1 MTLPVWPAEPELD
14 DAPPAPPFLVEV
26 EFKGN
31 RRAFFRCDFESMPL
45 MGAAVIVDVDRGED
59 LGRINATGELAF
71 KRSAGLPHGVGTTI
85 PQQRILRLATPAE
98 IARERALRAEDE
110 TARRAAAEKV
120 RAANLDL
127 KLSDAE
133 WQFDRKKLTF
143 YFTAEKRID
152 FRALVRD
159 LASQFRARIEL
170 KQYGVRDE
178 ARRLSGIGRCGREYC
193 SSAFLTELRP
203 VNLGVAK
210 EQKLSLNPS
219 QISGA
224 CGRLMC
230 CLRYE
235 HDFYAAARKRFPKE
249 GKILVTERGE
259 EKVVSVDIFRDRV
272 TLRSV
277 EGEVRIAELAE
288 LTGAAPAPV
297 EPVPSSN
304 QTNDDESG
312 DAERDANTDEPRT
325 EPRTEP
331 RAEPRAEKREKREE
345 RPAQHLPPQA
355 SDAPAE
361 APPAAPAAPALDA
374 ISTDPDDEG
383 DDLDDPDDATG
394 AADATATDGT
404 SAAPRRR
411 RRGRRGGRRG
421 RGPGGAGDAG
431 SSSSNGPTS
440 S

>member
-1 MTLPVWPAEPELD
+1 MSLPVWPAEPELD
-14 DAPPAPPFLVEV
+14 DAPLVPPFLVEV
-26 EFKGN
+26 AFKGS
-31 RRAFFRCDFESMPL
+31 RRSFFRCDLAALPP
-45 MGAAVIVDVDRGED
+45 MGAAVIVEVDRGED
-59 LGRINATGELAF
+59 LARVHATGSRAAQ
-71 KRSAGLPHGVGTTI
+71 RSAGVPHGVGTTL
-85 PQQRILRLATPAE
+85 PQQRILRMATPAE
-98 IARERALRAEDE
+98 VTRERALRSEDE
-110 TARRAAAEKV
+110 HARRAAAEKV

-178 ARRLSGIGRCGREYC
+178 AKRLSGIGRCGREYC
-193 SSAFLTELRP
+193 SSAWLPELRP

-288 LTGAAPAPV
+288 VTGASLAVIERQPAQDHQEGETSSADVRDVRDVREHSDASAPRTPLPA
-297 EPVPSSN
+297 EVPPIDANAAALDDSSADGDN
-304 QTNDDESG
+304 EDDE
-312 DAERDANTDEPRT
+312 
-325 EPRTEP
+325 
-331 RAEPRAEKREKREE
+331 
-345 RPAQHLPPQA
+345 
-355 SDAPAE
+355 
-361 APPAAPAAPALDA
+361 LD
-374 ISTDPDDEG
+374 
-383 DDLDDPDDATG
+383 
-394 AADATATDGT
+394 ATDGT
-404 SAAPRRR
+404 SSATGAQSADGGGNTPRRR

-421 RGPGGAGDAG
+421 RGPGGAAEGGPRPPA
-431 SSSSNGPTS
+431 GPTPS
-440 S
+440 

>member
-1 MTLPVWPAEPELD
+1 MSLPVWPAEPELD
-14 DAPPAPPFLVEV
+14 DAPLAPPFLVEV
-26 EFKGN
+26 AFKGG
-31 RRAFFRCDFESMPL
+31 RRTFFRCDLASPPP
-45 MGAAVIVDVDRGED
+45 MGASVIVEVDRGED
-59 LGRINATGELAF
+59 LGRVHATGDRAAQ
-71 KRSAGLPHGVGTTI
+71 RSAGVPHGVGTTM
-85 PQQRILRLATPAE
+85 PLQRILRLATPAE
-98 IARERALRAEDE
+98 VARERALRTEDE
-110 TARRAAAEKV
+110 QARRAAAQKV

-178 ARRLSGIGRCGREYC
+178 AKRLSGIGRCGREYC
-193 SSAFLTELRP
+193 SSAWLPELRP

-288 LTGAAPAPV
+288 VTGAAPAIV
-297 EPVPSSN
+297 ERSLE
-304 QTNDDESG
+304 QERDEDDESSG
-312 DAERDANTDEPRT
+312 EPRS
-325 EPRTEP
+325 EPRSEQRT
-331 RAEPRAEKREKREE
+331 EKRTDADPDARADARPDKREE
-345 RPAQHLPPQA
+345 RAATPRPPLPPQQPQADA
-355 SDAPAE
+355 SAATLDDGSAEGDNEDDELDGADDPSSAGE
-361 APPAAPAAPALDA
+361 AP
-374 ISTDPDDEG
+374 S
-383 DDLDDPDDATG
+383 
-394 AADATATDGT
+394 ADG
-404 SAAPRRR
+404 SANTPRRR

-421 RGPGGAGDAG
+421 RGLG
-431 SSSSNGPTS
+431 GPTEGGS
-440 S
+440 RPPAGPTPS

>member
-1 MTLPVWPAEPELD
+1 MSLPVWPAEPELD
-14 DAPPAPPFLVEV
+14 DAPLAPPFLVEV
-26 EFKGN
+26 AFKGS
-31 RRAFFRCDFESMPL
+31 RRTFFRCDLASPPP
-45 MGAAVIVDVDRGED
+45 MGAAVIVEVDRGED
-59 LGRINATGELAF
+59 LGRVHATGSRAAQ
-71 KRSAGLPHGVGTTI
+71 RSAGVPHGVGTTM

-98 IARERALRAEDE
+98 VTRERALRTEDE
-110 TARRAAAEKV
+110 QARRAAAEKV
-120 RAANLDL
+120 RAAKLDL

-178 ARRLSGIGRCGREYC
+178 AKRLSGIGRCGREYC
-193 SSAFLTELRP
+193 SSAWLPELRP

-288 LTGAAPAPV
+288 VTGAAPAV
-297 EPVPSSN
+297 VDRSLE
-304 QTNDDESG
+304 QERDEDDESSDDVRDVREHS
-312 DAERDANTDEPRT
+312 DAF
-325 EPRTEP
+325 
-331 RAEPRAEKREKREE
+331 
-345 RPAQHLPPQA
+345 AQHAAAPRPPL
-355 SDAPAE
+355 PAE
-361 APPAAPAAPALDA
+361 LPQVD
-374 ISTDPDDEG
+374 
-383 DDLDDPDDATG
+383 
-394 AADATATDGT
+394 T
-404 SAAPRRR
+404 SAAALDDGSAEGDNEDDVLDGADDPSSASEAPSADGSANTPRRR

-421 RGPGGAGDAG
+421 RGPGGPAEGG
-431 SSSSNGPTS
+431 SRPPAGPTPS
-440 S
+440 